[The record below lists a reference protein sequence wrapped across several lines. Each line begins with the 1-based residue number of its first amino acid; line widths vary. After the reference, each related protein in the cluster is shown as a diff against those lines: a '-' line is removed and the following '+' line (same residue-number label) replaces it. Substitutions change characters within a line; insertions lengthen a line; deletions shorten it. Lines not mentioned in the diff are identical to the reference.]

1 MLSGFLARPQ
11 IVEGVLAVTRLS
23 HLFLAAAA
31 VPLSR
36 RRRGLEKESGEAR
49 AAIPLPPLPPAP
61 ARRDPCHSAD
71 AAILLLRLQPTQNA
85 PSPREPLLHSAEH
98 CGKGIASASPG
109 GSTARGRAEPDP

>member
-1 MLSGFLARPQ
+1 M
-11 IVEGVLAVTRLS
+11 VTRLS
-23 HLFLAAAA
+23 HLFLAATA